1 MGRRRHL
8 EARAAGGRGE
18 AGPYLGRAVRP
29 QLIPVGTLPSAFL
42 PRPAASCTPPR
53 PPSPLVAAAVGRAV
67 AHLELVRGRLH
78 QSRHIWSPRG
88 RRSAQG
94 SGGEGARQDRAG
106 RAAPAS
112 GVGGGGRLAQTA
124 LPAGWRG
131 AQQGSILAAGEPEAQ
146 RPPRMRGSGLRG
158 GRGSGLRARRSRPR
172 GGLALVLGPGDGE
185 QKASQ
190 ERSGAAAGE
199 KWAGRAW
206 QAVVA
211 RPWRRAGGRVFAS
224 GWRTPLFGITR
235 EGQPGGLETERPQGL
250 FLTPMGPGAL
260 LSSLQTPTPTPPP
273 PPPPHPSP
281 PPRAII
287 RLGPVPKALAALPIR
302 S

>member
-190 ERSGAAAGE
+190 ERSSRGEMGRKSVAGCGGP
-199 KWAGRAW
+199 ALAQGR
-206 QAVVA
+206 
-211 RPWRRAGGRVFAS
+211 R
-224 GWRTPLFGITR
+224 
-235 EGQPGGLETERPQGL
+235 QGL
-250 FLTPMGPGAL
+250 RIRMENTPVWNNKRGATRRVGNRASPRPFPYTHGPGCPAL
-260 LSSLQTPTPTPPP
+260 LPPA
-273 PPPPHPSP
+273 PPHPSP
-281 PPRAII
+281 PTPCHYSSP
-287 RLGPVPKALAALPIR
+287 LGPVPKALAALPIR